1 MNPLALIF
9 KEIRYHK
16 GNAVWSLLAL
26 TTAVA
31 IFVTLAM
38 VQAAA
43 EKETKRIT
51 RDLGFNLR
59 IIPKSADMSQFYL
72 NGFTQETM
80 PEQLLDKM
88 ASQPGISYNHL
99 VATLHQQVQINGV
112 TALVTG
118 LSKEKYPPGQK
129 KPDMAPKVKPGS
141 VHLGHEIARLLNSKR
156 DQQITLGSKTFQV
169 ERVMPEAGT
178 SDDMR
183 IIAQLEELQAALGL
197 QGQINEIK
205 AIDCLCLTP
214 DKEPLKILRAEL
226 EKILPEAKVVML
238 SDMAETRARQRQL
251 MTRQI
256 KLLTPVVLVAVAAW
270 LISLGMINARQRLP
284 EIGLL
289 RALGYDSLTIA
300 SLFLGKA
307 ILIGVIGATLGYYI
321 GSAITLSFGPEIFQL
336 TAKGLKQDYTLLR
349 RALTVAPL
357 FAALCSLIPTWFA
370 LTRDPATTLRKD

>member
-1 MNPLALIF
+1 MQPLSLIF

-16 GNAVWSLLAL
+16 SNAVWSLVAI
-26 TTAVA
+26 TVAVG

-59 IIPKSADMSQFYL
+59 IIPKSADMGQFYL
-72 NGFTQETM
+72 TGFTQETM
-80 PEQLLDKM
+80 PEDLLDKM

-99 VATLHQQVQINGV
+99 VATLHQQVQIEGM
-112 TALVTG
+112 TAIVTG
-118 LSKEKYPPGQK
+118 LSEEKYPPGQK
-129 KPDMAPKVKPGS
+129 KPDMAPKVKEGM
-141 VHLGHEIARLLNSKR
+141 VHLGFEVARLLGLKR
-156 DQQITLGSKTFQV
+156 DDEITIGKATFKV

-183 IIAQLEELQAALGL
+183 IIARLTEVQQALEIDGR
-197 QGQINEIK
+197 INEIK

-251 MTRQI
+251 MARQI
-256 KLLTPVVLVAVAAW
+256 KLLTPVILIAAAAW

-307 ILIGVIGATLGYYI
+307 ILIGLFGAALGYAI
-321 GSAITLSFGPEIFQL
+321 GSGITLKFGPDIFEL

-349 RALTVAPL
+349 RALTIAPL
-357 FAALCSLIPTWFA
+357 FAAFCSLIPTWFA
-370 LTRDPATTLRKD
+370 VTRDPAVTLRKD